1 MVPGVVGSN
10 PISHPSTLASAG
22 VFCRVLVAKT
32 KLRQLNSASKQDDGF
47 ISGDVP
53 GIDFDFDKLIG
64 HWQVVAF
71 VVDE

>member
-22 VFCRVLVAKT
+22 VFCCVLVAKT

-47 ISGDVP
+47 IPGDIP
-53 GIDFDFDKLIG
+53 GIDFDKLIG
-64 HWQVVAF
+64 QWQVVAF